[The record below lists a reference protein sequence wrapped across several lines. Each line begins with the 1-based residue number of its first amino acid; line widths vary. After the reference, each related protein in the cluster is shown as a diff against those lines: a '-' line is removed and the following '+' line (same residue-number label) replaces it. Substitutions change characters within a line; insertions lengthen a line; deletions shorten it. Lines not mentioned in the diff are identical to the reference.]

1 MVRLVR
7 PVSQS
12 LSSFVRLAGDL
23 TLDGL
28 RFLRAV
34 IRSRTAVSAEIL
46 FLRKQLAFYQE
57 HQIRPRRLTDS
68 ARFSLV
74 FWSRLFAWKEALVI
88 VKPETLI
95 RWHRKG
101 FKLFWRWKCRVGR
114 PRLPGNIREL
124 IVRMVRE
131 NPTWGEERVA
141 AELSVKLRIL
151 VSPRTV
157 RSYWPSPSSPQGAR
171 GTSSQHWRTFVH
183 NHAESLA
190 ACDFLTVVTA
200 RFRVLYVL
208 VVMEVGSRQILH
220 YNVTAHP
227 TTGWTVQQFR
237 EAFPSDHNYRFL
249 IHDRDSIFS
258 TEVDD
263 ELKSFGL
270 KVLRTP
276 VQAPKANAFCE
287 RLIGTVRRECLDYVI
302 PSSEKHLRRTLR
314 EWVTHYN
321 QGRPHSALGPGIP
334 ADTKS
339 RRAASR
345 IRAGTNRGVRRT
357 PNNEDWA
364 HLDPFSSGMADG
376 VRACTTSC
384 DSGVGRAWWYTAQGA
399 TPGHSRRH
407 SGTEPVR
414 FFTLRRMVRRDREE
428 TAEVG

>member
-1 MVRLVR
+1 MLRLARLV
-7 PVSQS
+7 SHS
-12 LSSFVRLAGDL
+12 LGSFVRIAGDL

-28 RFLRAV
+28 RFLGATLR
-34 IRSRTAVSAEIL
+34 RRTAVSAEIL

-57 HQIRPRRLTDS
+57 HQIRPRRLNDS

-74 FWSRLFAWKEALVI
+74 FWSRLFDWKEALVI

-95 RWHRKG
+95 GWHRKG

-114 PRLPGNIREL
+114 PRLPGNIRQL

-151 VSPRTV
+151 VSSRTV
-157 RSYWPSPSSPQGAR
+157 RSYWPSPSPPRGAR
-171 GTSSQHWRTFVH
+171 RPSSQHWKTFIH
-183 NHAESLA
+183 NHAEFLV
-190 ACDFLTVVTA
+190 ACDFLVAVTA

-227 TTGWTVQQFR
+227 TAGWTLQQFR

-249 IHDRDSIFS
+249 IHDRDSICS
-258 TEVDD
+258 AEVDD

-302 PSSEKHLRRTLR
+302 PLSETHLRKALR

-334 ADTKS
+334 ANTQERL
-339 RRAASR
+339 RRLRPNTRRHELPADSR
-345 IRAGTNRGVRRT
+345 ITTREILGGLHHEYELERT
-357 PNNEDWA
+357 A
-364 HLDPFSSGMADG
+364 A
-376 VRACTTSC
+376 
-384 DSGVGRAWWYTAQGA
+384 
-399 TPGHSRRH
+399 
-407 SGTEPVR
+407 
-414 FFTLRRMVRRDREE
+414 
-428 TAEVG
+428 

>member
-1 MVRLVR
+1 MLRLARLV
-7 PVSQS
+7 PHS
-12 LSSFVRLAGDL
+12 LGSFVRIAGDL

-28 RFLRAV
+28 RFLGATLR
-34 IRSRTAVSAEIL
+34 RRTAVSAEIL

-57 HQIRPRRLTDS
+57 HQIRPRRLNDS

-74 FWSRLFAWKEALVI
+74 FWSRLFDWKEALVI

-95 RWHRKG
+95 GWHRKG

-114 PRLPGNIREL
+114 PRLPGNIRQL

-151 VSPRTV
+151 VSSRTV
-157 RSYWPSPSSPQGAR
+157 RSYWPSPSPPRGAR
-171 GTSSQHWRTFVH
+171 RPSSQHWKTFIH
-183 NHAESLA
+183 NHAEFLV
-190 ACDFLTVVTA
+190 ACDFLVAVTA
-200 RFRVLYVL
+200 RFRVLYVF
-208 VVMEVGSRQILH
+208 VVMEVGSRRILH

-227 TTGWTVQQFR
+227 TAGWTVQQFR

-249 IHDRDSIFS
+249 IHDRDSICS
-258 TEVDD
+258 AEVDD

-287 RLIGTVRRECLDYVI
+287 RLIGTVRECLDYVI
-302 PSSEKHLRRTLR
+302 PLSEKHLRKTLR

-334 ADTKS
+334 SD
-339 RRAASR
+339 
-345 IRAGTNRGVRRT
+345 V
-357 PNNEDWA
+357 NE
-364 HLDPFSSGMADG
+364 
-376 VRACTTSC
+376 
-384 DSGVGRAWWYTAQGA
+384 
-399 TPGHSRRH
+399 HSRRFAPH
-407 SGTEPVR
+407 A
-414 FFTLRRMVRRDREE
+414 RRHELPSDARITTRDILGGLHHEYELER
-428 TAEVG
+428 TAA